1 MHRGVAEKDK
11 WGALKLNR
19 HLCMAGGHAITG
31 SYVKRDS
38 GPSPVI
44 DHQPQGDERFSSG
57 ISRYSGFRVI
67 PAHSLTI
74 RSALSILPTNAA
86 LYDVFGG
93 EWLYSLQDLG
103 LLIADRVRSK
113 RDRRLH
119 GSETEQLKQMVG
131 DHVTQGSRPF
141 EVSSTLFHSYG
152 FSHRNLHVID
162 VPSIPDWFKQ
172 TVAKPEKQDV
182 LHSLFAE
189 VVIDATK
196 SAFPQ
201 ALRRCP
207 G

>member
-1 MHRGVAEKDK
+1 MR
-11 WGALKLNR
+11 
-19 HLCMAGGHAITG
+19 TG

-67 PAHSLTI
+67 PGHSLTI
-74 RSALSILPTNAA
+74 RSALSILPTNAV

-93 EWLYSLQDLG
+93 EWLNSLQDLG

-131 DHVTQGSRPF
+131 DHV
-141 EVSSTLFHSYG
+141 
-152 FSHRNLHVID
+152 
-162 VPSIPDWFKQ
+162 
-172 TVAKPEKQDV
+172 
-182 LHSLFAE
+182 
-189 VVIDATK
+189 
-196 SAFPQ
+196 
-201 ALRRCP
+201 
-207 G
+207 